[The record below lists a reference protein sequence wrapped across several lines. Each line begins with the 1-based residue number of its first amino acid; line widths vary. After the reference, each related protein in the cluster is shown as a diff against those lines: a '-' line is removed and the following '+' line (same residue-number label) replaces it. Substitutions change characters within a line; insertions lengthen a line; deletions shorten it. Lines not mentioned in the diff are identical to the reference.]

1 MGIIGSAFVGYNR
14 VYGAGNDR
22 SIASDFIAD
31 SMFYYNLTNNYTSGD
46 TTVTDLSPTGLNAN
60 VVSPTTY
67 GVDGTEKYL
76 TTPDYNGAGYIQL
89 AGNNVEDADFSST
102 GVSVQHWIKPKLG
115 HNPTNPPFGA
125 GYPQPMFS
133 VGQGSRVP
141 FEMSYTA
148 TPASVYSLND
158 AFTVRLG
165 NKGDAN
171 GDTDNFVYNY
181 GASPSTITNEWRLF
195 SLVWDCGN
203 SYEMYID
210 GALVKS
216 GTTDKTWEG
225 SHTLDYTTTGLAF
238 GSSTAF
244 KSEAEWNTSMLIADK
259 LTAAEIA
266 LYYNQTKGVFGK

>member
-31 SMFYYNLTNNYTSGD
+31 SMFYYNLTDNYTSGD

-60 VVSPTTY
+60 VVSPTNY

-115 HNPTNPPFGA
+115 HDPTNPPYFNGW
-125 GYPQPMFS
+125 PQSMFS
-133 VGQGSRVP
+133 VGQGGRLP
-141 FEMSYTA
+141 WTMEYTA
-148 TPASVYSLND
+148 TPASIYSLND
-158 AFTVRLG
+158 SFSVRLG
-165 NKGDAN
+165 NKGDTNEQA
-171 GDTDNFVYNY
+171 DSFVYNY

-216 GTTDKTWEG
+216 GTTNKNWEG
-225 SHTLDYTTTGLAF
+225 SHSFDYTTTGLGF
-238 GSSTAF
+238 GGGNF
-244 KSEAEWNTSMLIADK
+244 NSEGNWNTSMLIADK

-266 LYYNQTKGVFGK
+266 TYYNQTKGVFGK

>member
-31 SMFYYNLTNNYTSGD
+31 SMFYYNLTDNYTSGD

-216 GTTDKTWEG
+216 GTTSKNWEG
-225 SHTLDYTTTGLAF
+225 THSFDYTTTGLGFTGAAF
-238 GSSTAF
+238 R
-244 KSEAEWNTSMLIADK
+244 SEGNWNTSMLIADK

-266 LYYNQTKGVFGK
+266 TYYNQTKGVFGK